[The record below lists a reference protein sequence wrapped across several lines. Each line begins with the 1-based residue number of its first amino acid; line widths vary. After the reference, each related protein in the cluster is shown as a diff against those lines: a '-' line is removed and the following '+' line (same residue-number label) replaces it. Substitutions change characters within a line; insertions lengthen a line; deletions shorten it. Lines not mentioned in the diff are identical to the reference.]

1 MMRDWLCLP
10 LLLSGVLGCRE
21 APPAQV
27 EAKVD
32 APKPRAASTPAP
44 APSEPPQG
52 QPEVKEEA
60 FVVRASAPE
69 SASGPFDFT
78 VTLEA
83 LSGYKVNPEYPIKF
97 TFDIGA
103 FSAEPG
109 VLRKEQ
115 GQVEEK
121 KAELKGVVKLTAPGP
136 TVVSGKLS
144 FSVCTD
150 ERCLIEKR
158 DLAVSVLGS

>member
-1 MMRDWLCLP
+1 MRNWLSLA
-10 LLLSGVLGCRE
+10 LLVSGALGCRE

-27 EAKVD
+27 ETKLD
-32 APKPRAASTPAP
+32 APKPAAQEVPAP
-44 APSEPPQG
+44 APSEPKQA

-69 SASGPFDFT
+69 SAEGPFDFT

-83 LSGYKVNPEYPIKF
+83 LAGYKVNPEYPIKF
-97 TFDIGA
+97 TFDSGA

-136 TVVSGKLS
+136 TVVSGKFS

>member
-1 MMRDWLCLP
+1 MRNWLSLA
-10 LLLSGVLGCRE
+10 LLFSCALGCHE

-27 EAKVD
+27 EAKLD
-32 APKPRAASTPAP
+32 APKPAPEAPAP
-44 APSEPPQG
+44 APAEPKQA

-60 FVVRASAPE
+60 FVLRASAPE
-69 SASGPFDFT
+69 SAEGPFDFI

-97 TFDIGA
+97 TFDTGA
-103 FSAEPG
+103 FSAEPE

-115 GQVEEK
+115 GQFEEK

-136 TVVSGKLS
+136 NVVSGKLS
-144 FSVCTD
+144 FSVCTE